1 MQPKNRTH
9 LLGSIAPEFRDRL
22 LTMSKLMRVI
32 PALAVFSLC
41 RLAAQAPADLDL
53 LPSTI
58 TQGEKPAT
66 TKLTDRMAALHVP
79 GVSIAVIHDGKI
91 AWAKGYGAVSIGGSP
106 VTPDTLFQAASISK
120 PVTAMAVLHLVQ
132 TGKLNLDTDVNQY
145 LKSWKVP
152 ANEFT
157 EKTKITLRE
166 LLSHTAGMTVHG
178 FPGYASDA
186 PLPTLVQVLNGT
198 KPANSPAIRVDIA
211 PGSEWRYSGGGFV
224 VAEQL
229 LLDITG
235 KPFPAFMKE
244 TVLGPAGMTHST
256 YDQPLPKSRM
266 GEAAMPYRANG
277 EATPGGPHVYP
288 EMSAAGLWTTPSDLA
303 RFAIELQNAVAG
315 RAKVLS
321 AATAKEML
329 TPIKGG
335 WGLGIEV
342 GGSAAHPYFQHGGAN
357 DGFQCDLMA
366 YDSGDGVAI
375 MTNSDRGGQLAGE
388 ILRTI
393 AYERKWPDFAPR
405 ELPSSANVSVPA
417 ATLERYT
424 GVYGMGPGVNMMIT
438 LENGQLVS
446 QMTRQ
451 QKLPLTALSANLF
464 TPKVIDAQLEFP
476 KDEQGPATQLTL
488 HQNGRD
494 MTAKRL
500 SDAEAK
506 AVLDAV
512 ADFDRRFKEQKPAA
526 GSEGAVRHMI
536 EGLTAGKPDY
546 DQMSPGLANVTRQ
559 QLSGIQSTFTG
570 LGALQSI
577 TFKGVGPG
585 GADIYQVKF
594 EKGALDFR
602 IWLSPDGKVDS
613 ANFRPSE

>member
-1 MQPKNRTH
+1 M
-9 LLGSIAPEFRDRL
+9 SRL
-22 LTMSKLMRVI
+22 AQVVLTLA
-32 PALAVFSLC
+32 ALDVG
-41 RLAAQAPADLDL
+41 RLAAQAPPDLDL
-53 LPSTI
+53 LPPTI

-91 AWAKGYGAVSIGGSP
+91 EWARGYGTVSGGGAAVTSE
-106 VTPDTLFQAASISK
+106 TLFQAASISK

-152 ANEFT
+152 ANNFT

-178 FPGYASDA
+178 FPGYASDT
-186 PLPTLVQVLNGT
+186 PVPTLVQVLNGE
-198 KPANSPAIRVDIA
+198 KPANSPAIYVDIA
-211 PGSEWRYSGGGFV
+211 PATEWRYSGGGFV
-224 VAEQL
+224 VTQQL
-229 LLDITG
+229 VLDVIG
-235 KPFPAFMKE
+235 QPFPAFMKA
-244 TVLGPAGMTHST
+244 TVLGPAGMARST
-256 YDQPLPKSRM
+256 YEQPLPKSRM
-266 GEAAMPYRANG
+266 GEAAMPFHADG
-277 EATPGGPHVYP
+277 KPTPGGPHVYP

-303 RFAIELQNAVAG
+303 RFAIELQNALAG
-315 RAKVLS
+315 KSTVLS

-329 TPIKGG
+329 TVVKDNY
-335 WGLGIEV
+335 GLGIGV
-342 GGSAAHPYFQHGGAN
+342 GGGAAHPYFEHSGAN

-366 YDSGDGVAI
+366 YNNGDGIAI
-375 MTNSDRGGQLAGE
+375 MTNSDNGGQLVGE

-405 ELPSSANVSVPA
+405 ELPNPANISLPVE
-417 ATLERYT
+417 TLQRYT
-424 GVYGMGPGVNMMIT
+424 GVYGMGPGVNMIIT

-451 QKLPLTALSANLF
+451 QKLPLTPVAANIF
-464 TPKVIDAQLEFP
+464 TPKVVDAQLEFP
-476 KDEQGPATQLTL
+476 KDEKGPSNQMVL

-500 SDAEAK
+500 SDADAK

-512 ADFDRRFKEQKPAA
+512 ADFDRRFKEQKPDK
-526 GSEGAVRHMI
+526 GSEAAVRRMI
-536 EGLTAGKPDY
+536 GELIAGKPDY
-546 DQMSPGLANVTRQ
+546 DLMSPGLANATRQ
-559 QLSGIQSTFTG
+559 QLTGIQSMFAG
-570 LGALQSI
+570 FGALQSI

-594 EKGALDFR
+594 EKASIDYRL
-602 IWLSPDGKVDS
+602 WLMPDGKVDS